1 MSALAK
7 YIDTV
12 AVTVSILKDWNDMHW
27 KATYG
32 REKIAEI
39 NSQMISVK
47 GALLDRPIVHGG
59 ASKTEDMICAAI
71 DKKDILLKG
80 REQARAYIE
89 ELMPYWERLTE
100 EEQFLLTTR
109 FIERNGERWEDK
121 VTRRYYIS
129 RSEAYRRSDAALKRL
144 ASLLFW

>member
-1 MSALAK
+1 MSELIN
-7 YIDTV
+7 YIDPV
-12 AVTVSILKDWNDMHW
+12 KVTICILRDWSDKHW

-32 REKIAEI
+32 DEKVAEI
-39 NSQMISVK
+39 NSQMTSIK
-47 GALLDRPIVHGG
+47 GASLDKTPVTGG
-59 ASKTEDMICAAI
+59 ASRTEEMLCAAI